1 MVVAD
6 LSFAKPL
13 EVNFENG
20 QLNSF
25 EFFISRNIFT
35 NVNKSNW
42 YRWRFLLNSIYLF
55 NAYFVDF

>member
-1 MVVAD
+1 MVVVAD

-25 EFFISRNIFT
+25 EFFISRNIIT
-35 NVNKSNW
+35 KSKQ
-42 YRWRFLLNSIYLF
+42 I
-55 NAYFVDF
+55 